1 MLDFGKPPTVTA
13 AVGAYSNST
22 FLTNG
27 PPLIAGCSHCAQIDG
42 SDPSAGYGASGP
54 TAPCGCHTEMAI
66 PLHSRHA
73 GDPLYGRCALPPN
86 LTGTTFSANANLDFG
101 VAFIA
106 LRATPGSTTPAEVNA
121 LCMQH
126 TYIFEDRHTYEY
138 IIIQHSYIHTYI
150 HIHTYITLPVHLASS
165 LGDYSPCNARVLSV
179 AQVAMELEY
188 VSECNP
194 QRGRFCTSHW
204 VMFGIQLLVLL
215 AAPLAFKLLQ
225 AKGFFK
231 VDPTVPWV
239 GSCAENFA
247 RVVLVAHLI
256 VTAIVTLVPF
266 YGALCGAPV
275 IALWFFVYWPGF
287 LMHDNCRCLAYLI
300 FQCLGLP
307 FWFFASIVAA
317 LLAFAGFHQTLALW
331 AFFGALANLLC
342 CAAGIVAGGC
352 LVCCRHP
359 AQSKAV
365 ELAPLASNAVVVPG
379 VVVHSM

>member
-126 TYIFEDRHTYEY
+126 TYIFEDRHTY
-138 IIIQHSYIHTYI
+138 IHYTACASGI
-150 HIHTYITLPVHLASS
+150 LP
-165 LGDYSPCNARVLSV
+165 R
-179 AQVAMELEY
+179 
-188 VSECNP
+188 
-194 QRGRFCTSHW
+194 R
-204 VMFGIQLLVLL
+204 LL
-215 AAPLAFKLLQ
+215 ALQ
-225 AKGFFK
+225 R
-231 VDPTVPWV
+231 T
-239 GSCAENFA
+239 
-247 RVVLVAHLI
+247 
-256 VTAIVTLVPF
+256 
-266 YGALCGAPV
+266 GALCRAGSDGA
-275 IALWFFVYWPGF
+275 G
-287 LMHDNCRCLAYLI
+287 
-300 FQCLGLP
+300 
-307 FWFFASIVAA
+307 
-317 LLAFAGFHQTLALW
+317 
-331 AFFGALANLLC
+331 
-342 CAAGIVAGGC
+342 
-352 LVCCRHP
+352 VCQR
-359 AQSKAV
+359 
-365 ELAPLASNAVVVPG
+365 
-379 VVVHSM
+379 M